1 MRDLLKS
8 GRVSLNGDAAVARDE
23 EEEEGEGMIIECV
36 AMQIFLERQNK
47 CDDDDDAIVF
57 CLMRL
62 FVSSLTL
69 STTVVLLYSFR
80 YFLSLTLSTYLICQ
94 KSFIFLCINSFFL
107 KKVNRINI
115 HLWYSLTGLFHSNDH
130 NSLER

>member
-1 MRDLLKS
+1 VRDLLKS

-57 CLMRL
+57 FAL
-62 FVSSLTL
+62 
-69 STTVVLLYSFR
+69 
-80 YFLSLTLSTYLICQ
+80 
-94 KSFIFLCINSFFL
+94 
-107 KKVNRINI
+107 
-115 HLWYSLTGLFHSNDH
+115 
-130 NSLER
+130 